1 MPRQSRGR
9 MRTLSTGAVPRMPS
23 RSPTSRL
30 QHRRHVCSTTSRRTN
45 NTQVP
50 IYSSTF
56 RPEVGQPRP
65 PPPSSSPLSSS
76 ALGASPYAA
85 TPKAPTASPLTPS
98 SGLPHPPPSDL
109 RRSARPRPLPH
120 QRSSSKFLTPGCME
134 SSFNRPEFAA
144 TRRPVQRERAPS
156 PRCRSRRLPRSH
168 RHYPEGALAD
178 GGRCP
183 TWGLLR
189 RGAFSELEEEEE
201 KEKDSIG
208 ALRLKGF
215 DEGLYLRLKGLPR
228 AEGFFRGMRARAL
241 TEGARGKQGHV

>member
-120 QRSSSKFLTPGCME
+120 QPHQRSSSKFLTPGCME
-134 SSFNRPEFAA
+134 SSFNR
-144 TRRPVQRERAPS
+144 
-156 PRCRSRRLPRSH
+156 H
-168 RHYPEGALAD
+168 HPEGALAD